1 MKVSEPIIRKGFFW
15 KAGQEDHKVSGT
27 LTITN
32 GGIAELEIIGNL
44 NQDDGFIFEGELESN
59 FLVYGQ
65 LDKDNYASLYNCYYK
80 RKTNSLTS
88 GISTSVIKPRVSLLG
103 VAFEENEPVITYKSV
118 YFELTDISSWV
129 DISGFKI
136 LRPHEQKRFLIDFT
150 MPDNIEIALNDI
162 GSFSIEFNASHSL
175 GFSQEIT
182 ARQTTAFKIHP
193 QAPISIEKATD
204 IISKIQH
211 FIMLATQETLSIEN
225 VKAILT
231 PDQDEQ
237 ACDPQKI
244 IVKWYYESSPFQS
257 DSKTTKRD
265 SVLFT
270 LSSISSDL
278 ELRLN
283 KWLEIYEKAQPSIW
297 LYFSSVTGAH
307 RYSESTFLSL
317 SQAAES
323 YQRNISGNKKINFQQ
338 RIAELIKPFSHL
350 CKFDIDNFL
359 ELTKHTRNYLTHYNE
374 DIKSKSAKGLELY
387 FLNKKL
393 KDVMTLNI
401 LKDIGF
407 SPDELE
413 KISNQAG
420 FLRDDAR

>member
-1 MKVSEPIIRKGFFW
+1 MKVFEPIIRKGLFW

-32 GGIAELEIIGNL
+32 GGISELEIIGSL
-44 NQDDGFIFEGELESN
+44 NKDEGFIFEGVHESN

-88 GISTSVIKPRVSLLG
+88 GISTSIIKPRVSLLG
-103 VAFEENEPVITYKSV
+103 VAFEENEPIITYKSV

-136 LRPHEQKRFLIDFT
+136 LRPHDQKRFLIEFT
-150 MPDNIEIALNDI
+150 LPDNIEVTLNDI
-162 GSFSIEFNASHSL
+162 GRFSIDFNANHSL

-182 ARQTTAFKIHP
+182 ARQTVAFKINP
-193 QAPISIEKATD
+193 QTPISIENATD
-204 IISKIQH
+204 LISKVQH
-211 FIMLATQETLSIEN
+211 FIMLATQETLNIEN

-231 PDQDEQ
+231 PEQDEQ
-237 ACDPQKI
+237 ASDSQKT
-244 IVKWYYESSPFQS
+244 IVKWYYESSPFQP
-257 DSKTTKRD
+257 DSKAPKRD
-265 SVLFT
+265 GVLFT
-270 LSSISSDL
+270 LSGISNDL
-278 ELRLN
+278 ESRLN
-283 KWLEIYEKAQPSIW
+283 KWLEIYQKAQPSIW

-323 YQRNISGNKKINFQQ
+323 YQRNISGNKNLTFKP

-350 CKFDIDNFL
+350 CKFDIENFL